1 MADENLDPG
10 GGGADAGGEAP
21 AETSLHDDISQA
33 FEQVETRDAPPDS
46 GKPDIPRP
54 DAGEPARQP
63 SGERARGP
71 DGRFLEQQK
80 PPEKPPAKAAQAPQA
95 APPKP
100 PGAPGLKPA
109 LEAPI
114 KPPGEPQ
121 LRAPASWRPAIR
133 EHWGKLP
140 AEVQQEVVRREVEVG
155 RALQESAHARQ
166 GLAAVQQV
174 LAPYANNIQA
184 SGTDALTAMNN
195 FFQADHTLRH
205 GSMQEKAQLIANV
218 IKNYGVDVQALDTVL
233 AGQPFQADPNSA
245 LADQLR
251 REMAAQLQPMQTYF
265 QQMQGRRAQAMQQ
278 IQHEAG
284 SEVQSFGQ
292 DDKHEF
298 FEDVRHDMA
307 DIMDLYT
314 ARGQTISLQE
324 AYDRAIRLNP
334 HTSEIVGKR
343 EVAERAQAAAQAA
356 QRARR
361 AAASIGGSPAPAGR
375 PGPATDDRRAAIE
388 AAWNDAEG
396 QS

>member
-233 AGQPFQADPNSA
+233 AGQPFRRIPTRRSPISCGARWPRSCSPCRPTSSRCRAGARKRCSRSSTRPAARCSRSA
-245 LADQLR
+245 R
-251 REMAAQLQPMQTYF
+251 M
-265 QQMQGRRAQAMQQ
+265 
-278 IQHEAG
+278 
-284 SEVQSFGQ
+284 
-292 DDKHEF
+292 
-298 FEDVRHDMA
+298 
-307 DIMDLYT
+307 
-314 ARGQTISLQE
+314 
-324 AYDRAIRLNP
+324 
-334 HTSEIVGKR
+334 TSTNFSR
-343 EVAERAQAAAQAA
+343 TCATTWRTSWT
-356 QRARR
+356 
-361 AAASIGGSPAPAGR
+361 SIP
-375 PGPATDDRRAAIE
+375 
-388 AAWNDAEG
+388 
-396 QS
+396 